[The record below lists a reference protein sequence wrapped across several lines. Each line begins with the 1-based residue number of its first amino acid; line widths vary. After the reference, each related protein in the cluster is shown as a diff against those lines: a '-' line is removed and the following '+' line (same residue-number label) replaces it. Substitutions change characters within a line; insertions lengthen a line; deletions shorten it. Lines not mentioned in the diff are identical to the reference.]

1 MYSLILLTIVDNEQC
16 HEHKKRNPTQHIV
29 NINIQSMNEISLN
42 SENYIKIENVIRR
55 YLDILYKGDLDL
67 IEKVFLKEA
76 TVNSVTDGKIISI
89 DMVGFRERIATRS
102 SPESSGEKRDDKIIM
117 IDISSPTTAMARVE
131 CMILKNHYTDY
142 LSLIKVNEKWGI
154 ISKVFHMNPET

>member
-1 MYSLILLTIVDNEQC
+1 
-16 HEHKKRNPTQHIV
+16 
-29 NINIQSMNEISLN
+29 
-42 SENYIKIENVIRR
+42 
-55 YLDILYKGDLDL
+55 
-67 IEKVFLKEA
+67 
-76 TVNSVTDGKIISI
+76 
-89 DMVGFRERIATRS
+89 MVGFRERIATRS

-142 LSLIKVNEKWGI
+142 LSLIKVSEKWGI